1 MVPALHSCPP
11 TARVGPAGSPGGEVM
26 ERLQWWLLL
35 LSAVMFSMSGCARLS
50 EDWKIW
56 AAHPAHFASADHM
69 TFSVKSHDSAASITE
84 TDTAT
89 ATREEWWGRIVPE
102 ELVALQPLPDLDVS
116 GHWRGRWTAS
126 GPFGE
131 RRGSEAEMVF
141 VQWGN
146 GGNARL
152 RIGGTVAATG
162 VPEVVRYFDSLTMPL
177 NYQVRRGEVLARFE
191 QGTSVNLRFTRVG
204 DRLYGRA
211 DNAPT
216 FLLVLDRQ
224 P

>member
-1 MVPALHSCPP
+1 
-11 TARVGPAGSPGGEVM
+11 M

-35 LSAVMFSMSGCARLS
+35 LSAVMFSMSGCATLS

-56 AAHPAHFASADHM
+56 TGHPAHFASADHM
-69 TFSVKSHDSAASITE
+69 TFSAKPHHTAASITE
-84 TDTAT
+84 VDKET
-89 ATREEWWGRIVPE
+89 ATREEWWGRIVPGE
-102 ELVALQPLPDLDVS
+102 MVALQPLPDLDVS

-131 RRGSEAEMVF
+131 RRGDEAEMIF

-146 GGNARL
+146 GGNAQL
-152 RIGGTVAATG
+152 KITGTVAATG
-162 VPEVVRYFDSLTMPL
+162 VPEVVRYHDSLGMPL
-177 NYQVRRGEVLARFE
+177 NYQVTRGEVRARFE
-191 QGTSVNLRFTRVG
+191 DGTSVDLRFTRVG
-204 DRLYGRA
+204 DRLYGRVPTS
-211 DNAPT
+211 PT